1 MIDFNYTCNMN
12 KIEHLGIAVKDAS
25 ASIKLFE
32 LLLGVAPYKSE
43 LVESENVVL
52 MKYEAAKGSLLDI

>member
-1 MIDFNYTCNMN
+1 MN